1 MIFKA
6 DISDHFLICFL
17 LQLTTAKIENKVTYI
32 TKRITKQDAIE
43 KFNQDLYKTSW
54 DDIIKNKNP
63 NEAYNMFLQKIKVL
77 YDQYFPKQ
85 YIKIK
90 EKDLR
95 SPWITRGIKKSSK
108 RKQKLC
114 NKFLKNRNNQ
124 NEYEYKNYKKLFE
137 SMKKRVKRNYFS
149 SLIIKYKNNIK
160 KTWHVIKEA
169 IRKTRCNNQTIFP
182 KRVLIDEK
190 IITNPKIIAEKFNN
204 FFIDIGPK
212 LAQKIEA
219 PTKTFESYLKKN
231 KRQPEH
237 PLTMNELKE
246 AFFHWKQINVLVMM
260 KLVLMLLRIVLDL

>member
-1 MIFKA
+1 MIFKV
-6 DISDHFLICFL
+6 DISDNFPICFR
-17 LQLTTAKIENKVTYI
+17 LQSTMPKIENKVTYV
-32 TKRITKQDAIE
+32 TKRITKQDVIK

-63 NEAYNMFLQKIKVL
+63 NEAYKMFLQKVKVL

-85 YIKIK
+85 SIKMK

-108 RKQKLC
+108 RKQKLL

-137 SMKKRVKRNYFS
+137 SIKKGAKRNYFS

-169 IRKTRCNNQTIFP
+169 IGKTRSNNQTIF
-182 KRVLIDEK
+182 
-190 IITNPKIIAEKFNN
+190 
-204 FFIDIGPK
+204 
-212 LAQKIEA
+212 
-219 PTKTFESYLKKN
+219 
-231 KRQPEH
+231 
-237 PLTMNELKE
+237 
-246 AFFHWKQINVLVMM
+246 
-260 KLVLMLLRIVLDL
+260 